1 MSDENKLRSYLKRAI
16 ADAQDARARLREV
29 QEQAAEPVAIVG
41 MGCRFPGGAGSPE
54 DFWKLLASGGDAVG
68 GFPTDRGWDLEG
80 IYDPDGERENTSYVA
95 QGAFLQGATEFDAGF
110 FGISPR
116 EALAMDPQQR
126 LLLESAW
133 EALERAGIDPASLK
147 ESATGVFAGGFASGY
162 GIGLSWAAGEGG
174 SGVEGHLMTGN
185 ATSVLSG
192 RLSYALGLEG
202 PAVTVDTACSSSLV
216 ALHLAVQA
224 LRLGEC
230 SLALAGG
237 VTVLVSPGTFVEFS
251 RQQGLSADGRCRAF
265 SEDADGTGW
274 AEGVGML
281 VVERLSDARRNG
293 HKVLAV
299 LRGSA
304 VNQDGASNGLS
315 APNGPSQQRVI
326 RAALASAGLSASEVD
341 VVEAH
346 GTGTTLGDPIE
357 AQALL
362 ATYGQDR
369 PEGRPLWLGSVK
381 SNIGHTQ
388 AAAGVA
394 GVIKMVLALQHGQLP
409 RTLHADE
416 ATSHVDWSAGEVRLL
431 TESVPW
437 PVGERPRRAGV
448 SAFGISGT
456 NAHVILEE
464 APPVESG
471 EADEPAG
478 GGSGTAGSAGSVADV
493 APVLAG
499 AGAWV
504 VSGRTAE
511 ALSAQA
517 GRLREWVSARSELG
531 AADVGWSLAA
541 TRSAFEHRA
550 VVLGT
555 ERGALLDGV
564 HSLAAGTSS
573 PVVVSGV
580 ARPDVRVGLVFA
592 GQGAQ
597 WAGMGRGLYTGSA
610 VFAEVF
616 DRVCGL
622 LELELGAGMRL
633 RDVVLGAEGVDAGL
647 ADQTLYAQAGL
658 FAFEVALAAV
668 LKAAGVVPDAVVGHS
683 VGEVAAAH
691 VAGVLSLPDACALV
705 AARARL
711 MQELPSGGA
720 MAAVNAA
727 EAAVVAS
734 FAEVSGVVA
743 VAAVNGPESVVISGA
758 VDAVDAVV
766 ELWRGRGCRVR
777 RLRVSHAFHSPAMDP
792 VLDELDGVVQGL
804 VYHRPEVMWAG
815 ALTGELVSE
824 PQAGYWPAQTRQTV
838 RFADAVATL
847 AREGVSV
854 FLEVGPDGSLS
865 SLGPDAVAGVD
876 GAEAAFVALQ
886 RRTEDGATDLV
897 TGLARA
903 FVNGAPV
910 DWTRVLPAGEQ
921 VELPTYAFRHQRYW
935 PEGIVSLMPPTAG
948 SANRITAGTEA
959 EAEFWA
965 AVEGE
970 DLTRLAETLDV
981 DGDRPF
987 SEVLPALASW
997 RRRDL
1002 ERSLTADWRYRT
1014 VWSPVAELDARVLS
1028 GTWLVAVPAGAA
1040 VAELAQGCIEALS
1053 ARGAEAVV
1061 VEIPAG
1067 TVDRIEL
1074 AALVTG
1080 AADASAVSGVL
1091 SLLALDEAPLPD
1103 HPAVPGGLA
1112 ATLGLV
1118 QALGDAEI
1126 EVPLWVATSGAVVAG
1141 AEETLARPVQA
1152 HVWGLG
1158 RVVALE
1164 HPERWGG
1171 LVDLP
1176 EAFDER
1182 AGARLVAVL
1191 AGCGEN
1197 EVAVRAAGI
1206 LGRRLAHVSGRGS
1219 RESWSPR
1226 GTVLVT
1232 GGTGAIAGHV
1242 SRWLA
1247 GRGAERLVLA
1257 GRSGPAAADVAAQV
1271 AELANAGV
1279 HVDVISCDV
1288 SERSPLAALLGW
1300 IGRSGPELS
1309 SVMHTAGVLDDGVL
1323 DRLSVARLQSVLAVK
1338 VHGAVLLDELTADL
1352 DLNLDAFVLFSAA
1365 AATLGGPGQGNYA
1378 AANAFLD
1385 ALAENRRARG
1395 LNALAVAWGPWAG
1408 GGMAESNEAVRS
1420 RMRKMPMPPMDPQLA
1435 VRALAEALQG
1445 PDAAV
1450 AVMDVDWPQLA
1461 SDAGATGMLKRP
1473 LVRDLPE
1480 IRQLLATAGNTVTV
1494 APAEGELARQMA
1506 GLDRSEQERML
1517 TEVVRGEAAVV
1528 LGYGSADAVEDR
1540 RAFKDL
1546 GFDSLTAVELRN
1558 RLNAATGL
1566 RLPSTL
1572 VFDYPTP
1579 LAMAAF
1585 LRDELTGQ
1593 QQGTAAPV
1601 ITVVVAPAD
1610 EPLAI
1615 VGMACRFPGGVGNP
1629 EEFWEFLASGGDG
1642 VGDFPSDRGWDLE
1655 SVYDPEGEREGT
1667 SYVAQGAFLRD
1678 AAEFDAGFFGISPRE
1693 ALAMDPQQRL
1703 LLETSWE
1710 ALERAGIDPAS
1721 LKQSA
1726 TGVFAGGFTSG
1737 YGLGLSL
1744 ANQGDSGAE
1753 GHSLTGNATS
1763 VLSGR
1768 VSYVLGLEGPAVT
1781 VDTACSSSLVALH
1794 LAAQAV
1800 RSGECSLALAGGAT
1814 VMATPGTFID
1824 FSRQQGLS
1832 ADGRCR
1838 AFSED
1843 ADGTGWAEG
1852 AGMVVV
1858 ERLSD
1863 ARRNGHKVLAVLRG
1877 SAVNQDGASNGLT
1890 APNGPSQQRV
1900 IRAALANARLA
1911 PGDVDVVEAH
1921 GTGTTLGDPI
1931 EAQAL
1936 LATYGRDRGERDA
1949 LWLGSVKSNIGHTQ
1963 AAAGIAGVIKMVLA
1977 LQHEQLPQTLYAEV
1991 PSSHVDW
1998 SAGAVRL
2005 LTEPVP
2011 WPSDGE
2017 RVRRAAV
2024 SAFGMSGTNAHL
2036 ILEEA
2041 PAAQDAEAVEQ
2052 PGEPVV
2058 PVVTGASAWVLSGR
2072 TGDALAAQAGRL
2084 REWVSLRPSLRPVD
2098 VAWSLAAT
2106 RSVFEH
2112 RAVVVGGDRE
2122 QVLAGLGGLAS
2133 AEPSGSLVSGVARSN
2148 ARPVFAFAGQGSQWV
2163 GMGRE
2168 LAEVSPV
2175 FAGRLAECAAAL
2187 EPYVDWSLTDVLAG
2201 AGDAPALAAADVVQ
2215 PALWAVMV
2223 SLAAVWEAAGVAPD
2237 AVVGHSQGEIAAATV
2252 AGMLSLQDGARVV
2265 ALRSRAL
2272 KVLAGAG
2279 GMLSVSRPASEV
2291 EERLARFGE
2300 RLSLAAVNG
2309 PSATVVSGEPGA
2321 LEELRAE
2328 FEAEGARARMVAVD
2342 YASHSAQV
2350 DRLEEEITTVLAG
2363 ISPRRGRIPMISAMT
2378 GETLTGEELDAAYWY
2393 RSLRATV
2400 HYDRAVRVL
2409 AGRGHQVFVEV
2420 TPHPVLMGAMNDTLV
2435 DLAQE
2440 TGGEPAAVCGT
2451 LRRDD
2456 GGAERLLTSLAEA
2469 FVSGAPVDWQ
2479 AVLPAGEQVEL
2490 PTYAFRRRRFWPEG
2504 MLVLPM
2510 PGSAIAGSAG
2520 ASTDAEAAFWAA
2532 VEDGDLSGLGDTLA
2546 LEGGRPFNEV
2556 LPALASWRRRER
2568 DRSTTAGWR
2577 YRTGWSVIAEPDVRL
2592 LSGTWLVIVSA
2603 ESAAAELAQDCVG
2616 ALSARGA
2623 EAVVVEVPAGTVDRS
2638 ELAALLTGAADA
2650 SAVSGVLSLLA
2661 LDETS
2666 LADRPVVNAGLAAT
2680 LGLVQALGD
2689 AGVEAPL
2696 WVATRGAVAA
2706 GRGEALA
2713 RPVQA
2718 QVWGLGRVVALE
2730 HPERWGGLVDL
2741 SESLDERSGARLV
2754 AVLAG
2759 CGENEVAIRAAGIL
2773 GRRLAHASGRS
2784 SRESWS
2790 PQGTVLVTGGT
2801 GAIAGH
2807 VSRWLAGRGAERLV
2821 LTSRSGPAAVG
2832 AAALAAE
2839 LAAAGSAVEIV
2850 ACDVSERAGLAGLLG
2865 RIDMSGPRLSSVMH
2879 TAGVLDDGVVDRLDT
2894 ARLETVLGV
2903 KAHGAIL
2910 LDELTA
2916 DLDLD
2921 AFVLFSSAASTL
2933 GGPGQGN
2940 YAAANAFLDAL
2951 AENRRGRGLSGLA
2964 VAWGLWGGGGLGES
2978 SEVIRSRMRRM
2989 PMPPMDPQL
2998 AVRALGEALD
3008 GPDAVVTVMEVDWVQ
3023 LASGA
3028 GAAGMLKRPLV
3039 RDLPEIRELSAAPGR
3054 APALAPAEGEL
3065 AFRVAGLSRSEQD
3078 RVLTGVVRAEAAV
3091 VLGHDSADGVQAR
3104 QAFKDLG
3111 FDSLTSVEL
3120 RNRLNAATGLRLPA
3134 TLVFDHPT
3142 PTALAAFLR
3151 GELIGDHPDT
3161 AADSGTAVTPAA
3173 VDGTTAAADE
3183 PLAIVGMA
3191 CRFPGGASS
3200 PEEFWELLASGGD
3213 AVGGFP
3219 TDRGWDLEGI
3229 YDPDGERENT
3239 SYVAQGA
3246 FLQRAAEFDAGF
3258 FGISPREA
3266 LAMDPQQRLMLETSW
3281 EALERAGID
3290 PWTLRGSS
3298 TGVFA
3303 GGFTT
3308 GYGLG
3313 VSAAA
3318 GEGGS
3323 GVEGH
3328 LMTGNATSVLS
3339 GRVSYVLGLEGPAV
3353 TVDTA
3358 CSSSLVALNLAAQSV
3373 RSGECSMALAGG
3385 VTVMATPSS
3394 FVEFS
3399 RQQGLSADG
3408 RCRAFSEDAD
3418 GTGWAEGAGV
3428 LVVERLSDARR
3439 NGHRVLAVVRGTAV
3453 NQDGA
3458 SNGLSAPNG
3467 PSQQRVIRAALAN
3480 ARLSAAEVD
3489 VVEAHGTGTTLGD
3502 PIEAQALLATYGRDR
3517 GEGAPLWLGSVKS
3530 NIGHTQAAAGVA
3542 GVIKMVLALQH
3553 GQLPRTLH
3561 ADEATSHVDWAAGEV
3576 RLLTESVPWPV
3587 GDRPRRAG
3595 ISAFGISGT
3604 NAHVILEEAPSVETG
3619 EAGEPAEAGSGTA
3632 GAVAGAGAWV
3642 VSGRTAEALSAQA
3655 GRLREWVSA
3664 RPELRPADVAWS
3676 LAATRSAF
3684 EHRAVVLGTERD
3696 ALLSGLHKLA
3706 AGASSSEVLSGVARP
3721 DVRVGLV
3728 FAGQGAQW
3736 AGMGRG
3742 LYAGSAV
3749 FAEAFDRVCGLLEL
3763 ELGTEVRLRDVVLE
3777 GDGDAAGLA
3786 DQTLY
3791 AQAGLFAFEVAL
3803 AAVLKAAGVV
3813 PDAVVGHSVGE
3824 VAAAHVAGVLSLP
3837 DACALVAA
3845 RARLMQELPAGGAMA
3860 AINAAETAV
3869 VASFEE
3875 VSGEVA
3881 VAAVNGPESVVI
3893 SGAVDAVDAV
3903 VELWRDRGCRVR
3915 PLRVSHAFHS
3925 PAMDPV
3931 LDELRTVAE
3940 GVEFRRPEVMW
3951 AGALTGELVSE
3962 PQAGYWPAQTRQAVR
3977 FADAVAALAAEGISV
3992 FLEVGPDGSLSS
4004 LGPDAVAEV
4013 EGTEPVFLPLQ
4024 RRDDEDATGLLTG
4037 LARAFVNG
4045 VPVDWTRVLPAGEQ
4059 VELPTYAFRHQ
4070 RFWPEAPAALSA
4082 GSSAAGRDG
4091 AGSAAESAF
4100 WSAVE
4105 SGDLEQ
4111 LADTLAVD
4119 GDRPFHQVLP
4129 ALASW
4134 HRRELDRSATAD
4146 WRYRTVWSP
4155 VAELDARVLSGT
4167 WLVTVPVGTAAAD
4180 LAQACIEALSA
4191 RGAEAVVVE
4200 VPAGTVDRAELAALL
4215 TGAADASA
4223 VSGVLSLLAL
4233 DEAPLPDHPAVP
4245 GGLAATL
4252 GLVQALGDAGIEAP
4266 LWAATS
4272 GAVAAGRGEA
4282 LARPVQAQVWGLGR
4296 VVALEHPER
4305 WGGLVDLPES
4315 FDERSGARLVA
4326 VLAGCGENEV
4336 ALRPSGI
4343 LGRRLAR
4350 VTRHGSGENWSP
4362 CGSVLI
4368 TGGTGA
4374 IAGHAASWLCGEG
4387 AERLVLTSRSGPA
4400 AEGVAALAAELAEAG
4415 SAVEVVACDVS
4426 ERAPLSGLLD
4436 WIGRSGPGLSSVMH
4450 TAGVLDDGVVD
4461 RLNTG
4466 RLETVLG
4473 VKVQG
4478 AVLLDELTAD
4488 LDLDA
4493 FVLFSAAAATLGG
4506 SGQGNYAAANAYLD
4520 ALAENRRA
4528 RGLAGLAV
4536 AWGPWAG
4543 GGMAA
4548 SSGAVRARVERGA
4561 MPPMDPRLAVR
4572 ALAEALQGPDAAVTV
4587 MDVDWEQLASG
4598 PGAVEALKRPL
4609 MRDLPEI
4616 RQLLAAAGNTVA
4628 VAPAEGELARQMSG
4642 LGRSEQERL
4651 LTEVVRAEAAVVLGY
4666 GSADAVEDRRAFKDL
4681 GFDSLTA
4688 VELRNRL
4695 NSATGLRL
4703 PSTLVFDYPTPLA
4716 LAAFLRDEL
4725 TGGKPDTAD
4734 APAATVMA
4742 APADEPLAI
4751 VGMACRFP
4759 GGVGSPREFWEL
4771 LASGGDAIG
4780 DFPSDRGWDLDGL
4793 IDPEGEREGTSY
4805 VAQGA
4810 FLRDAAEFDAGFF
4823 GISPREALAMDP
4835 QQRLLLETSWE
4846 ALERAGID
4854 PASLRE
4860 SATGVFAGGFTSGYG
4875 LGLSLSS
4882 QGDSGAEGHSLTGNA
4897 TSVLSGRV
4905 SYVLGLEGPAVTVDT
4920 ACSSSLVA
4928 LHLAAQAVRSGEC
4941 SLALAGGA
4949 TVMATPG
4956 TFIDFSRQ
4964 QGLSADGRCRAF
4976 SEDADGTGWAEG
4988 AGMVVVERLSDA
5000 RRNGHKVLAVLRGS
5014 AVNQD
5019 GASNGL
5025 TAPNGP
5031 SQQRVIRA
5039 ALANARLTTADID
5052 VVEAHGTG
5060 TTLGDPIE
5068 AQAVLATYGRDRAE
5082 ERPLWL
5088 GSVKSNIGHTQAAA
5102 GVAGVIKMV
5111 LALQYGQLPRTLHA
5125 EVPSSHVDWEAGA
5138 VRLLNEQMAWPS
5150 DGDRVRRAAV
5160 SAFGMSGTNA
5170 HLILEEAPAP
5180 EPAEV
5185 IDGLEDAAT
5194 PEAAALVADAGV
5206 GAWVLSG
5213 RTADALAAQ
5222 AGRLREWTATRS
5234 ELAPVDVAWS
5244 LAATRSVFEHRAVV
5258 VGGDREQVL
5267 AGLGGLASG
5276 VPAGSVVSGV
5286 ARSNARPVFAFAG
5299 QGSQW
5304 VGMGRELARTSPVFA
5319 ARLAECAAALE
5330 PYVDW
5335 SISDVLAGAE
5345 GAPALE
5351 AADVVQPALW
5361 AVMVSLAAVWEA
5373 AGVVPEAVVGH
5384 SQGEIAAATV
5394 AGMLSLQDGA
5404 RVVALRSRALKVLA
5418 GAGGML
5424 SVSRPASEVQE
5435 RLARFGDR
5443 LSLAA
5448 VNGPSATVVSGEP
5461 KALEELKADFEGE
5474 GARARMVAVD
5484 YASHSAQVDRLE
5496 EEITT
5501 VLAGISPRRGRIP
5514 MVSAMTGETLTGE
5527 ELDAGYWFRSL
5538 RATVHYDRAVRVLAS
5553 RGHQVFVEVTP
5564 HPVLMGAMNDTLVD
5578 LAQETGGEPAAVCG
5592 TLRRDD
5598 GGAERLLTSLAE
5610 AFVSGAPVDWQ
5621 AVLPAG
5627 EQVELPTYA
5636 FRRRRFWPEGMLVL
5650 PMPGSTTAG
5659 AGAGTEAE
5667 AGFWAAVEDGDLTRV
5682 AETLALEDAGHLGA
5696 VLPALASWR
5705 RRELD
5710 RSATADWR
5718 YRTVWSPVAE
5728 PDTRVLTGTWMLL
5741 APAGCAEE
5749 LRHQCVAALTARGAE
5764 AVVVEEPAGSVDRA
5778 ELAVLLTGAA
5788 ADPSAIS
5795 GVLSLLALD
5804 ETPLAD
5810 RPVVNAGLAVTLGL
5824 VQALG
5829 DAGIEAPLWVAT
5841 SGAVAAGRGEMLSHP
5856 VQAQAWG
5863 LGRVVGL
5870 EHPERWGG
5878 LVDLPETLDER
5889 SGGRLVA
5896 VLAGCKENEVAIRAA
5911 GILGRRLAHVSGRGA
5926 QESWSPRGTVLVTG
5940 GTGAIA
5946 GHVSRWLVGR
5956 GAERLVLAGRSGPAA
5971 ADVAARAAELATA
5984 GVRVDVI
5991 SCDVSERA
5999 PVASLLGWIGSSG
6012 PELSSVMHTAGV
6024 LDDGVVDRLDTARLE
6039 TVLGVKAHG
6048 AILLDELT
6056 ADLDLDAFVL
6066 FSSAASTVG
6075 GPGQGNYAAANAFLD
6090 ALAENR
6096 RGRGLSG
6103 LAVAWGLWGGG
6114 GLGESSEVIRSR
6126 MRRMPMPP
6134 MEPKLAVRALG
6145 EALDGPDAVVTVM
6158 EVDWAQLASGAGA
6171 AGMLKRPLVRDLPE
6185 IRELSAAS
6193 GRAPA
6198 LETVEGE
6205 LAARVA
6211 GLSRS
6216 EQDRVLTGVVR
6227 AEAAAVLGHASSDGV
6242 QARQAFKDLGFDS
6255 LTSVELR
6262 NRLNAATG
6270 LRLPATLVFD
6280 HPTPTALAAFLR
6292 GELTGQAPEA
6302 VAAAPVSAMSA
6313 ADEPL
6318 AIVGMACR
6326 FPGGASTPE
6335 GFWELLASGGDAVGG
6350 FPTDRG
6356 WDLEGIYDPEG
6367 ERENTSY
6374 VAQGAFLRGAA
6385 EFDAGFFGISPREA
6399 LAMDPQQRLMLETS
6413 WEALER
6419 AGIDPWSLRGSSTGV
6434 FAGGFA
6440 SGYGLGVSAAAGE
6453 GGSGVEGHLMTGNA
6467 TSVLSGR
6474 VSYVLGLEGPAVTVD
6489 TACSSSLVALNLA
6502 AQAVRSGECSMAL
6515 AGGVTVMATP
6525 GTFIDFSRQQGL
6537 SADGRCRAFS
6547 EDADGTGWAEG
6558 AGMVVVE
6565 RLSDARRNGHKV
6577 LAVLRGSAVNQD
6589 GASNGL
6595 TAPNGPSQQRVIR
6608 AALASA
6614 GLSASEVDVVEAHG
6628 TGTKLGD
6635 PIEAQALLA
6644 TYGRDRGDRDAL
6656 WLGSV
6661 KSNIGH
6667 TQAAAGVAGVIKMVL
6682 ALQHGQLPR
6691 TLHADEAT
6699 SHVDWEAGEVRLLTE
6714 SVPWPVGDRPRRAG
6728 ISAFGISGT
6737 NAHVI
6742 LEEAPAIEARSD
6754 SAAQEPVVAL
6764 EGAGAWVVSGRT
6776 AEALSAQAGR
6786 LREWV
6791 SVRPELR
6798 PADVAWSLAATR
6810 SAFEHRAVVLG
6821 SERDTLLS
6829 GVHKLAA
6836 GSSSPE
6842 VVSGVA
6848 RPDVRVGLIFAG
6860 QGAQWAGMGRGL
6872 YAGSAVFAEVFDR
6885 VCGLL
6890 ELELGTE
6897 VRLRDVVLEGDG
6909 DAAGLAD
6916 QTLYAQTGL
6925 FAFEVA
6931 LAEVLKAAGVV
6942 PDAVVGHSVGEV
6954 AAAHVAGV
6962 LSLPDACALVATR
6975 ARLMQELPPGGAM
6988 AAINAAEADV
6998 IASFDE
7004 VSGEVAVAAVNGPES
7019 VVVSGAVDAVDAVVE
7034 LWRDRGCR
7042 VRRLRVSHAFHS
7054 PAMDPV
7060 LDELRTVAEGVEFRR
7075 PEVMWAGALTGD
7087 LVSEPQAGY
7096 WPAQTRQTVRFADAV
7111 ATLAAEGISVFLEV
7125 GPDGSLS
7132 SLGPDAVA
7140 EMDGAEP
7147 AFLPL
7152 QRRDDEDAA
7161 GLLTGLAR
7169 AFIHGVPVDW
7179 TRVLPA
7185 GEQVELPT
7193 YAFRHQRFWP
7203 EAPAAL
7209 SAGSSAVG
7217 RDGAGSAAES
7227 AFWSAVESGDLEQLA
7242 DTLAVDGDR
7251 PFHQVLPALT
7261 QWRRRDLER
7270 STTAG
7275 WRYRMV
7281 WEPVAEPDPGALTG
7295 TWLVVVPAQPAAA
7308 KLAQGCTEA
7317 LSARGAEVAVVEVPA
7332 GTVDRA
7338 ELAALLGKAGDPRA
7352 VSGVL
7357 SLLALDETPLPDHSA
7372 VPAGLAVT
7380 LALVQAL
7387 GDADIQAPLWPV
7399 TCGAV
7404 AAVPGEVPTGTVQ
7417 AQVWGLGRVIG
7428 MEHPDRWGGLVDLPE
7443 VLDQRAAARLA
7454 AVLGGC
7460 GEDQVAVRA
7469 TGILGRRMRH
7479 AAEAGP
7485 GEGHWTPRGSALITG
7500 GTGAV
7505 GGHVARWLAEADA
7518 PRVVLTGRSGPA
7530 AGGVAATAAEL
7541 AAQGTRVDVVACD
7554 VSDRSALAGLVTWI
7568 GMSGPALSTVLHT
7581 AAVLDDG
7588 VVDRLSA
7595 ERLQTVL
7602 AAKAAGAAHLDELT
7616 AGLDLDAFVLFSSAA
7631 STLGSAGQGNYAAA
7645 NSYLDALAENRR
7657 ARGLTGLSVAWGQWG
7672 GGGMADSKEAIR
7684 ERMKKLP
7691 LSAMDPRSAVRALGE
7706 SLHGPDPVVTVMDVD
7721 WAVLAQS
7728 AANLTEVPLVRDL
7741 PAVRR
7746 LATTG
7751 NRAAEQPASAEG
7763 ELARRLA
7770 GLDRAGQE
7778 RTLTD
7783 LVRAEAAMVLGHS
7796 SAEAVQDQ
7804 QAFKDLGFDSLT
7816 AVELRNRLN
7825 TATGLR
7831 VPVTLIF
7838 DHPTPVAVAAWLR
7851 TELAP
7856 DEPTALP
7863 VLDDLDR
7870 LEAGLLSAAPDQD
7883 TNERITRRL
7892 QSILSNWIEKQGRSD
7907 SGSGGVEIES
7917 ATPDEMFEFLDRE
7930 LGLSD

>member
-362 ATYGQDR
+362 ATYGQER

-409 RTLHADE
+409 RTLHADV
-416 ATSHVDWSAGEVRLL
+416 ASSHVDWSAGEVRLL

-471 EADEPAG
+471 EAGESAG
-478 GGSGTAGSAGSVADV
+478 GGPGAAESTGTAGSVADV

-517 GRLREWVSARSELG
+517 GRLREWVSARPELRS
-531 AADVGWSLAA
+531 ADVGWSLAA

-555 ERGALLDGV
+555 ERDALLDGV

-573 PVVVSGV
+573 PVVMSGV
-580 ARPDVRVGLVFA
+580 ARPDVRVGLIFA

-597 WAGMGRGLYTGSA
+597 WAGMGRGLYAGSA

-622 LELELGAGMRL
+622 LELELGAGVRL

-691 VAGVLSLPDACALV
+691 VAGVLSLSDACALV

-711 MQELPSGGA
+711 MQELPRGGA
-720 MAAVNAA
+720 MAAINAA

-734 FAEVSGVVA
+734 FDEVSAAVSGEVA

-758 VDAVDAVV
+758 AEAVDAVV
-766 ELWRGRGCRVR
+766 ELWRDRGFRVR

-792 VLDELDGVVQGL
+792 VLDELDGVAQGL

-815 ALTGELVSE
+815 ALTGELVSD
-824 PQAGYWPAQTRQTV
+824 PQAGYWPAQTRQAV

-886 RRTEDGATDLV
+886 RRTEDGATDPV

-903 FVNGAPV
+903 FVHGAPV
-910 DWTRVLPAGEQ
+910 DWRRVLPVGEQ

-948 SANRITAGTEA
+948 GANRITAGTEA

-1014 VWSPVAELDARVLS
+1014 TWAVVAEPDARVLS
-1028 GTWLVAVPAGAA
+1028 GTWLVAVPAESAA
-1040 VAELAQGCIEALS
+1040 AELVQGCIEALS

-1061 VEIPAG
+1061 IDIPVGAA
-1067 TVDRIEL
+1067 DRAEL
-1074 AALVTG
+1074 AALLMG
-1080 AADASAVSGVL
+1080 AADVSAVSGVL
-1091 SLLALDEAPLPD
+1091 SLLALDETPLSD
-1103 HPAVPGGLA
+1103 HPAVPAGLA

-1118 QALGDAEI
+1118 QALGDAGVEA
-1126 EVPLWVATSGAVVAG
+1126 PLWVATSGAVAAG
-1141 AEETLARPVQA
+1141 AEEVLSRPVQA
-1152 HVWGLG
+1152 QVWGLG
-1158 RVVALE
+1158 RVTGLE

-1176 EAFDER
+1176 ETLDER
-1182 AGARLVAVL
+1182 SGARLVAVL

-1197 EVAVRAAGI
+1197 EVALRPSGI
-1206 LGRRLAHVSGRGS
+1206 LGRRLAHVSGRGV

-1242 SRWLA
+1242 SQWLA

-1257 GRSGPAAADVAAQV
+1257 GRSGPAAADVATQV
-1271 AELANAGV
+1271 AELAVAGV
-1279 HVDVISCDV
+1279 HVDVLSCDV
-1288 SERSPLAALLGW
+1288 SERRPLEALLGW

-1323 DRLSVARLQSVLAVK
+1323 DRLSVSRLQSVLAVK
-1338 VHGAVLLDELTADL
+1338 VRGAMLLDELTADL
-1352 DLNLDAFVLFSAA
+1352 DLDAFVLFSAA

-1435 VRALAEALQG
+1435 VRALSEALQG

-1480 IRQLLATAGNTVTV
+1480 IRQLLAAAGNTVTV
-1494 APAEGELARQMA
+1494 APAEGELARQLA

-1517 TEVVRGEAAVV
+1517 TDVVRGEAAVV
-1528 LGYGSADAVEDR
+1528 LGYGTTDVVEDR

-1579 LAMAAF
+1579 LALAAF

-1593 QQGTAAPV
+1593 QKGTAAPV
-1601 ITVVVAPAD
+1601 ITVVAAPAD

-1615 VGMACRFPGGVGNP
+1615 VGMACRFPGGVGSP

-1642 VGDFPSDRGWDLE
+1642 VGDFPADRGWDLE

-1667 SYVAQGAFLRD
+1667 SYVAQGAFLRE

-1721 LKQSA
+1721 LKESA

-1936 LATYGRDRGERDA
+1936 LATYGQERGQGGP

-1963 AAAGIAGVIKMVLA
+1963 AAAGVAGVIKMVLA
-1977 LQHEQLPQTLYAEV
+1977 LQHERLPQTLYAEV

-2011 WPSDGE
+2011 WSSDGG

-2041 PAAQDAEAVEQ
+2041 PAAEEAGAVEES
-2052 PGEPVV
+2052 GEPVV
-2058 PVVTGASAWVLSGR
+2058 PVAPVAPVVTGAGAWVLSGR
-2072 TGDALAAQAGRL
+2072 TAEALAAQAGRL
-2084 REWVSLRPSLRPVD
+2084 REWVSLRPALRPVD

-2122 QVLAGLGGLAS
+2122 QVLAGLGDLTS
-2133 AEPSGSLVSGVARSN
+2133 AVPSGSLVSGVARSN
-2148 ARPVFAFAGQGSQWV
+2148 ARPVFAFAGQGSQWL
-2163 GMGRE
+2163 GMGQE
-2168 LAEVSPV
+2168 LARTSPV
-2175 FAGRLAECAAAL
+2175 FAARLAECAAAL
-2187 EPYVDWSLTDVLAG
+2187 APYVDWSLTDVLAG
-2201 AGDAPALAAADVVQ
+2201 SEGAPALEAADVVQ

-2223 SLAAVWEAAGVAPD
+2223 SLAAVWEAAGVAPE

-2252 AGMLSLQDGARVV
+2252 AGMLSLEDGARVV

-2291 EERLARFGE
+2291 QERLDRFGE
-2300 RLSLAAVNG
+2300 RAALAAVNG
-2309 PSATVVSGEPGA
+2309 PSATVVSGEPEA
-2321 LEELRAE
+2321 LEELKAE
-2328 FEAEGARARMVAVD
+2328 FEAAGARARMVAVD

-2350 DRLEEEITTVLAG
+2350 DRLEEEITTVLAEV
-2363 ISPRRGRIPMISAMT
+2363 SPRRGRVPMVSAMT
-2378 GETLTGEELDAAYWY
+2378 GETLTGEELDAGYWF

-2451 LRRDD
+2451 LRRDG

-2469 FVSGAPVDWQ
+2469 FVAGVSVNWSS
-2479 AVLPAGEQVEL
+2479 VLPVGEQVEL
-2490 PTYAFRRRRFWPEG
+2490 PTYAFRRRRYWPEG

-2510 PGSAIAGSAG
+2510 PGPTTAGSAG
-2520 ASTDAEAAFWAA
+2520 SSSDAEAAFWAA

-2577 YRTGWSVIAEPDVRL
+2577 YRTGWSAIAEPDVRL
-2592 LSGTWLVIVSA
+2592 LSGTWLVVVPV
-2603 ESAAAELAQDCVG
+2603 ESAAADLAQDCIET
-2616 ALSARGA
+2616 LSARGA
-2623 EAVVVEVPAGTVDRS
+2623 EAVVVEIPAGTADRA
-2638 ELAALLTGAADA
+2638 ELAVLLAGAVDV

-2661 LDETS
+2661 LDETP
-2666 LADRPVVNAGLAAT
+2666 LPDHPVVPGGLAVT

-2706 GRGEALA
+2706 GRGEALS

-2741 SESLDERSGARLV
+2741 PEVLDERSGAWLV

-2773 GRRLAHASGRS
+2773 GRRLAHVSGRGV
-2784 SRESWS
+2784 RESWS
-2790 PQGTVLVTGGT
+2790 PRGTVLLTGGT

-2807 VSRWLAGRGAERLV
+2807 VSQWLAARGAERLV

-2850 ACDVSERAGLAGLLG
+2850 ACDVSERDGLAGMLG
-2865 RIDMSGPRLSSVMH
+2865 RIDASGPRLSSVMH

-2894 ARLETVLGV
+2894 ARLESVLGV
-2903 KAHGAIL
+2903 KAHGAVL

-2951 AENRRGRGLSGLA
+2951 AENRRGRGLAGLA

-3008 GPDAVVTVMEVDWVQ
+3008 GPDAVVTVMEVDWAQ

-3028 GAAGMLKRPLV
+3028 GATGMLKRPLV
-3039 RDLPEIRELSAAPGR
+3039 RDLPEIRELSAASGR
-3054 APALAPAEGEL
+3054 TPALVSVEGEL
-3065 AFRVAGLSRSEQD
+3065 AARVAGLSRSEQD

-3151 GELIGDHPDT
+3151 GELIDDHPDT
-3161 AADSGTAVTPAA
+3161 AAHTATAATPAA
-3173 VDGTTAAADE
+3173 VDGTTTAADE

-3191 CRFPGGASS
+3191 CRFPGGAST
-3200 PEEFWELLASGGD
+3200 PEEFWELLSSGGD

-3290 PWTLRGSS
+3290 PSSLRGSP

-3480 ARLSAAEVD
+3480 ARLAPGDVD

-3502 PIEAQALLATYGRDR
+3502 PIEAQALLATYGQERS
-3517 GEGAPLWLGSVKS
+3517 EGRPLWLGSVKS

-3561 ADEATSHVDWAAGEV
+3561 ADVASSHVDWSAGEV

-3587 GDRPRRAG
+3587 GEHPRRAG
-3595 ISAFGISGT
+3595 VSAFGISGT
-3604 NAHVILEEAPSVETG
+3604 NAHVILEEATPVESG
-3619 EAGEPAEAGSGTA
+3619 EAGEPAEAGPGAA
-3632 GAVAGAGAWV
+3632 GALEGAGAWV

-3664 RPELRPADVAWS
+3664 RPGLGAADVGWS

-3696 ALLSGLHKLA
+3696 VLLSGLHKLA
-3706 AGASSSEVLSGVARP
+3706 AGMSSPEVVSGVARP
-3721 DVRVGLV
+3721 DARVGLV

-3749 FAEAFDRVCGLLEL
+3749 FAEVFDRVCGLLEL
-3763 ELGTEVRLRDVVLE
+3763 ELGAGVRLRDVVLE
-3777 GDGDAAGLA
+3777 GDGDGDGSAAGLA

-3824 VAAAHVAGVLSLP
+3824 VAAAHVAGVLSLS
-3837 DACALVAA
+3837 DSCALVAA
-3845 RARLMQELPAGGAMA
+3845 RARLMQELPRGGAMA
-3860 AINAAETAV
+3860 AVNAAEAAV
-3869 VASFEE
+3869 VASFDEVSAA

-3893 SGAVDAVDAV
+3893 SG
-3903 VELWRDRGCRVR
+3903 
-3915 PLRVSHAFHS
+3915 
-3925 PAMDPV
+3925 
-3931 LDELRTVAE
+3931 VAE
-3940 GVEFRRPEVMW
+3940 
-3951 AGALTGELVSE
+3951 
-3962 PQAGYWPAQTRQAVR
+3962 
-3977 FADAVAALAAEGISV
+3977 
-3992 FLEVGPDGSLSS
+3992 
-4004 LGPDAVAEV
+4004 
-4013 EGTEPVFLPLQ
+4013 
-4024 RRDDEDATGLLTG
+4024 
-4037 LARAFVNG
+4037 
-4045 VPVDWTRVLPAGEQ
+4045 
-4059 VELPTYAFRHQ
+4059 
-4070 RFWPEAPAALSA
+4070 
-4082 GSSAAGRDG
+4082 
-4091 AGSAAESAF
+4091 
-4100 WSAVE
+4100 
-4105 SGDLEQ
+4105 
-4111 LADTLAVD
+4111 
-4119 GDRPFHQVLP
+4119 
-4129 ALASW
+4129 
-4134 HRRELDRSATAD
+4134 
-4146 WRYRTVWSP
+4146 
-4155 VAELDARVLSGT
+4155 
-4167 WLVTVPVGTAAAD
+4167 
-4180 LAQACIEALSA
+4180 
-4191 RGAEAVVVE
+4191 
-4200 VPAGTVDRAELAALL
+4200 
-4215 TGAADASA
+4215 
-4223 VSGVLSLLAL
+4223 
-4233 DEAPLPDHPAVP
+4233 
-4245 GGLAATL
+4245 
-4252 GLVQALGDAGIEAP
+4252 
-4266 LWAATS
+4266 
-4272 GAVAAGRGEA
+4272 
-4282 LARPVQAQVWGLGR
+4282 
-4296 VVALEHPER
+4296 
-4305 WGGLVDLPES
+4305 
-4315 FDERSGARLVA
+4315 
-4326 VLAGCGENEV
+4326 
-4336 ALRPSGI
+4336 
-4343 LGRRLAR
+4343 
-4350 VTRHGSGENWSP
+4350 
-4362 CGSVLI
+4362 
-4368 TGGTGA
+4368 
-4374 IAGHAASWLCGEG
+4374 
-4387 AERLVLTSRSGPA
+4387 
-4400 AEGVAALAAELAEAG
+4400 
-4415 SAVEVVACDVS
+4415 
-4426 ERAPLSGLLD
+4426 
-4436 WIGRSGPGLSSVMH
+4436 
-4450 TAGVLDDGVVD
+4450 
-4461 RLNTG
+4461 
-4466 RLETVLG
+4466 
-4473 VKVQG
+4473 
-4478 AVLLDELTAD
+4478 
-4488 LDLDA
+4488 
-4493 FVLFSAAAATLGG
+4493 
-4506 SGQGNYAAANAYLD
+4506 
-4520 ALAENRRA
+4520 
-4528 RGLAGLAV
+4528 
-4536 AWGPWAG
+4536 
-4543 GGMAA
+4543 
-4548 SSGAVRARVERGA
+4548 
-4561 MPPMDPRLAVR
+4561 
-4572 ALAEALQGPDAAVTV
+4572 
-4587 MDVDWEQLASG
+4587 
-4598 PGAVEALKRPL
+4598 
-4609 MRDLPEI
+4609 
-4616 RQLLAAAGNTVA
+4616 
-4628 VAPAEGELARQMSG
+4628 
-4642 LGRSEQERL
+4642 
-4651 LTEVVRAEAAVVLGY
+4651 
-4666 GSADAVEDRRAFKDL
+4666 
-4681 GFDSLTA
+4681 
-4688 VELRNRL
+4688 
-4695 NSATGLRL
+4695 
-4703 PSTLVFDYPTPLA
+4703 
-4716 LAAFLRDEL
+4716 
-4725 TGGKPDTAD
+4725 
-4734 APAATVMA
+4734 
-4742 APADEPLAI
+4742 
-4751 VGMACRFP
+4751 
-4759 GGVGSPREFWEL
+4759 
-4771 LASGGDAIG
+4771 
-4780 DFPSDRGWDLDGL
+4780 
-4793 IDPEGEREGTSY
+4793 
-4805 VAQGA
+4805 
-4810 FLRDAAEFDAGFF
+4810 
-4823 GISPREALAMDP
+4823 
-4835 QQRLLLETSWE
+4835 
-4846 ALERAGID
+4846 
-4854 PASLRE
+4854 
-4860 SATGVFAGGFTSGYG
+4860 
-4875 LGLSLSS
+4875 
-4882 QGDSGAEGHSLTGNA
+4882 
-4897 TSVLSGRV
+4897 
-4905 SYVLGLEGPAVTVDT
+4905 
-4920 ACSSSLVA
+4920 
-4928 LHLAAQAVRSGEC
+4928 
-4941 SLALAGGA
+4941 
-4949 TVMATPG
+4949 
-4956 TFIDFSRQ
+4956 
-4964 QGLSADGRCRAF
+4964 
-4976 SEDADGTGWAEG
+4976 
-4988 AGMVVVERLSDA
+4988 
-5000 RRNGHKVLAVLRGS
+5000 
-5014 AVNQD
+5014 
-5019 GASNGL
+5019 
-5025 TAPNGP
+5025 
-5031 SQQRVIRA
+5031 
-5039 ALANARLTTADID
+5039 
-5052 VVEAHGTG
+5052 
-5060 TTLGDPIE
+5060 
-5068 AQAVLATYGRDRAE
+5068 
-5082 ERPLWL
+5082 
-5088 GSVKSNIGHTQAAA
+5088 
-5102 GVAGVIKMV
+5102 
-5111 LALQYGQLPRTLHA
+5111 
-5125 EVPSSHVDWEAGA
+5125 
-5138 VRLLNEQMAWPS
+5138 
-5150 DGDRVRRAAV
+5150 
-5160 SAFGMSGTNA
+5160 
-5170 HLILEEAPAP
+5170 
-5180 EPAEV
+5180 
-5185 IDGLEDAAT
+5185 
-5194 PEAAALVADAGV
+5194 
-5206 GAWVLSG
+5206 
-5213 RTADALAAQ
+5213 
-5222 AGRLREWTATRS
+5222 
-5234 ELAPVDVAWS
+5234 
-5244 LAATRSVFEHRAVV
+5244 
-5258 VGGDREQVL
+5258 
-5267 AGLGGLASG
+5267 
-5276 VPAGSVVSGV
+5276 
-5286 ARSNARPVFAFAG
+5286 
-5299 QGSQW
+5299 
-5304 VGMGRELARTSPVFA
+5304 
-5319 ARLAECAAALE
+5319 
-5330 PYVDW
+5330 
-5335 SISDVLAGAE
+5335 
-5345 GAPALE
+5345 
-5351 AADVVQPALW
+5351 
-5361 AVMVSLAAVWEA
+5361 
-5373 AGVVPEAVVGH
+5373 
-5384 SQGEIAAATV
+5384 
-5394 AGMLSLQDGA
+5394 
-5404 RVVALRSRALKVLA
+5404 
-5418 GAGGML
+5418 
-5424 SVSRPASEVQE
+5424 
-5435 RLARFGDR
+5435 
-5443 LSLAA
+5443 
-5448 VNGPSATVVSGEP
+5448 
-5461 KALEELKADFEGE
+5461 
-5474 GARARMVAVD
+5474 
-5484 YASHSAQVDRLE
+5484 
-5496 EEITT
+5496 
-5501 VLAGISPRRGRIP
+5501 
-5514 MVSAMTGETLTGE
+5514 
-5527 ELDAGYWFRSL
+5527 
-5538 RATVHYDRAVRVLAS
+5538 
-5553 RGHQVFVEVTP
+5553 
-5564 HPVLMGAMNDTLVD
+5564 
-5578 LAQETGGEPAAVCG
+5578 
-5592 TLRRDD
+5592 
-5598 GGAERLLTSLAE
+5598 
-5610 AFVSGAPVDWQ
+5610 
-5621 AVLPAG
+5621 
-5627 EQVELPTYA
+5627 
-5636 FRRRRFWPEGMLVL
+5636 
-5650 PMPGSTTAG
+5650 
-5659 AGAGTEAE
+5659 
-5667 AGFWAAVEDGDLTRV
+5667 
-5682 AETLALEDAGHLGA
+5682 
-5696 VLPALASWR
+5696 
-5705 RRELD
+5705 
-5710 RSATADWR
+5710 
-5718 YRTVWSPVAE
+5718 
-5728 PDTRVLTGTWMLL
+5728 
-5741 APAGCAEE
+5741 
-5749 LRHQCVAALTARGAE
+5749 
-5764 AVVVEEPAGSVDRA
+5764 
-5778 ELAVLLTGAA
+5778 
-5788 ADPSAIS
+5788 
-5795 GVLSLLALD
+5795 
-5804 ETPLAD
+5804 
-5810 RPVVNAGLAVTLGL
+5810 
-5824 VQALG
+5824 
-5829 DAGIEAPLWVAT
+5829 
-5841 SGAVAAGRGEMLSHP
+5841 
-5856 VQAQAWG
+5856 
-5863 LGRVVGL
+5863 
-5870 EHPERWGG
+5870 
-5878 LVDLPETLDER
+5878 
-5889 SGGRLVA
+5889 
-5896 VLAGCKENEVAIRAA
+5896 
-5911 GILGRRLAHVSGRGA
+5911 
-5926 QESWSPRGTVLVTG
+5926 
-5940 GTGAIA
+5940 
-5946 GHVSRWLVGR
+5946 
-5956 GAERLVLAGRSGPAA
+5956 
-5971 ADVAARAAELATA
+5971 
-5984 GVRVDVI
+5984 
-5991 SCDVSERA
+5991 
-5999 PVASLLGWIGSSG
+5999 
-6012 PELSSVMHTAGV
+6012 
-6024 LDDGVVDRLDTARLE
+6024 
-6039 TVLGVKAHG
+6039 
-6048 AILLDELT
+6048 
-6056 ADLDLDAFVL
+6056 
-6066 FSSAASTVG
+6066 
-6075 GPGQGNYAAANAFLD
+6075 
-6090 ALAENR
+6090 
-6096 RGRGLSG
+6096 
-6103 LAVAWGLWGGG
+6103 
-6114 GLGESSEVIRSR
+6114 
-6126 MRRMPMPP
+6126 
-6134 MEPKLAVRALG
+6134 
-6145 EALDGPDAVVTVM
+6145 
-6158 EVDWAQLASGAGA
+6158 
-6171 AGMLKRPLVRDLPE
+6171 
-6185 IRELSAAS
+6185 
-6193 GRAPA
+6193 
-6198 LETVEGE
+6198 
-6205 LAARVA
+6205 
-6211 GLSRS
+6211 
-6216 EQDRVLTGVVR
+6216 
-6227 AEAAAVLGHASSDGV
+6227 
-6242 QARQAFKDLGFDS
+6242 
-6255 LTSVELR
+6255 
-6262 NRLNAATG
+6262 
-6270 LRLPATLVFD
+6270 
-6280 HPTPTALAAFLR
+6280 
-6292 GELTGQAPEA
+6292 
-6302 VAAAPVSAMSA
+6302 
-6313 ADEPL
+6313 
-6318 AIVGMACR
+6318 
-6326 FPGGASTPE
+6326 
-6335 GFWELLASGGDAVGG
+6335 
-6350 FPTDRG
+6350 
-6356 WDLEGIYDPEG
+6356 
-6367 ERENTSY
+6367 
-6374 VAQGAFLRGAA
+6374 
-6385 EFDAGFFGISPREA
+6385 
-6399 LAMDPQQRLMLETS
+6399 
-6413 WEALER
+6413 
-6419 AGIDPWSLRGSSTGV
+6419 
-6434 FAGGFA
+6434 
-6440 SGYGLGVSAAAGE
+6440 
-6453 GGSGVEGHLMTGNA
+6453 
-6467 TSVLSGR
+6467 
-6474 VSYVLGLEGPAVTVD
+6474 
-6489 TACSSSLVALNLA
+6489 
-6502 AQAVRSGECSMAL
+6502 
-6515 AGGVTVMATP
+6515 
-6525 GTFIDFSRQQGL
+6525 
-6537 SADGRCRAFS
+6537 
-6547 EDADGTGWAEG
+6547 
-6558 AGMVVVE
+6558 
-6565 RLSDARRNGHKV
+6565 
-6577 LAVLRGSAVNQD
+6577 
-6589 GASNGL
+6589 
-6595 TAPNGPSQQRVIR
+6595 
-6608 AALASA
+6608 
-6614 GLSASEVDVVEAHG
+6614 
-6628 TGTKLGD
+6628 
-6635 PIEAQALLA
+6635 
-6644 TYGRDRGDRDAL
+6644 
-6656 WLGSV
+6656 
-6661 KSNIGH
+6661 
-6667 TQAAAGVAGVIKMVL
+6667 
-6682 ALQHGQLPR
+6682 
-6691 TLHADEAT
+6691 
-6699 SHVDWEAGEVRLLTE
+6699 
-6714 SVPWPVGDRPRRAG
+6714 
-6728 ISAFGISGT
+6728 
-6737 NAHVI
+6737 
-6742 LEEAPAIEARSD
+6742 
-6754 SAAQEPVVAL
+6754 
-6764 EGAGAWVVSGRT
+6764 
-6776 AEALSAQAGR
+6776 
-6786 LREWV
+6786 
-6791 SVRPELR
+6791 
-6798 PADVAWSLAATR
+6798 
-6810 SAFEHRAVVLG
+6810 
-6821 SERDTLLS
+6821 
-6829 GVHKLAA
+6829 
-6836 GSSSPE
+6836 
-6842 VVSGVA
+6842 
-6848 RPDVRVGLIFAG
+6848 
-6860 QGAQWAGMGRGL
+6860 
-6872 YAGSAVFAEVFDR
+6872 
-6885 VCGLL
+6885 
-6890 ELELGTE
+6890 
-6897 VRLRDVVLEGDG
+6897 
-6909 DAAGLAD
+6909 
-6916 QTLYAQTGL
+6916 
-6925 FAFEVA
+6925 
-6931 LAEVLKAAGVV
+6931 
-6942 PDAVVGHSVGEV
+6942 
-6954 AAAHVAGV
+6954 
-6962 LSLPDACALVATR
+6962 
-6975 ARLMQELPPGGAM
+6975 
-6988 AAINAAEADV
+6988 
-6998 IASFDE
+6998 
-7004 VSGEVAVAAVNGPES
+7004 
-7019 VVVSGAVDAVDAVVE
+7019 AVDAVVE

-7060 LDELRTVAEGVEFRR
+7060 LDELRTVAEGLEFRR
-7075 PEVMWAGALTGD
+7075 PEVMWAGALTGE
-7087 LVSEPQAGY
+7087 LVSDPQADY

-7111 ATLAAEGISVFLEV
+7111 ATLAREGVSVFLEV

-7140 EMDGAEP
+7140 GVDGAEA
-7147 AFLPL
+7147 AFVAL
-7152 QRRDDEDAA
+7152 QRRDDEGAA
-7161 GLLTGLAR
+7161 ALLTGLAR
-7169 AFIHGVPVDW
+7169 AFVNGAPVNW
-7179 TRVLPA
+7179 ASMLPA

-7209 SAGSSAVG
+7209 SAGASGTG
-7217 RDGAGSAAES
+7217 REGAGSAAES
-7227 AFWSAVESGDLEQLA
+7227 AFWSAVENGDVTQLA

-7251 PFHQVLPALT
+7251 PFHQVLPALAS
-7261 QWRRRDLER
+7261 WRRRELDR
-7270 STTAG
+7270 SATAD
-7275 WRYRMV
+7275 WRYRTV
-7281 WEPVAEPDPGALTG
+7281 WSPIAEFDARVLSGM
-7295 TWLVVVPAQPAAA
+7295 WLVAVPAESAAA
-7308 KLAQGCTEA
+7308 ELAQDCIEA
-7317 LSARGAEVAVVEVPA
+7317 LSARGAEAVAVEVPA

-7338 ELAALLGKAGDPRA
+7338 ELAALLTGAADVAA

-7357 SLLALDETPLPDHSA
+7357 SLLALDETPLSDCP
-7372 VPAGLAVT
+7372 VVNAGLAAT
-7380 LALVQAL
+7380 LGLVQAL
-7387 GDADIQAPLWPV
+7387 GDAGIEAPLWV
-7399 TCGAV
+7399 ATSGAV
-7404 AAVPGEVPTGTVQ
+7404 AAGAEEALARPVQ
-7417 AQVWGLGRVIG
+7417 AQVWGLGRVVAL
-7428 MEHPDRWGGLVDLPE
+7428 EHPERWGGLVDLPE
-7443 VLDQRAAARLA
+7443 ALDERAGARLC
-7454 AVLGGC
+7454 AVLAGC
-7460 GEDQVAVRA
+7460 GENEVALRPS
-7469 TGILGRRMRH
+7469 GILGRRLARVTRH
-7479 AAEAGP
+7479 GS
-7485 GEGHWTPRGSALITG
+7485 GENWSPRGSVLITG
-7500 GTGAV
+7500 GTGAIA
-7505 GGHVARWLAEADA
+7505 GHTARWLCAEGAE
-7518 PRVVLTGRSGPA
+7518 RLVLTSRSGPA
-7530 AGGVAATAAEL
+7530 AEGVAVLAAEL
-7541 AAQGTRVDVVACD
+7541 AEAGSAVEVVMCD
-7554 VSDRSALAGLVTWI
+7554 VSERAPLSGLLDWI
-7568 GMSGPALSTVLHT
+7568 GRSGPELSSVMHT
-7581 AAVLDDG
+7581 AGVLDDG
-7588 VVDRLSA
+7588 VVDRLNA
-7595 ERLQTVL
+7595 GRLETVL
-7602 AAKAAGAAHLDELT
+7602 GVKVQGAVLLDELT
-7616 AGLDLDAFVLFSSAA
+7616 AGLDLDAFVLFSAA
-7631 STLGSAGQGNYAAA
+7631 AATLGGSGQGNYAAA
-7645 NSYLDALAENRR
+7645 NA
-7657 ARGLTGLSVAWGQWG
+7657 
-7672 GGGMADSKEAIR
+7672 
-7684 ERMKKLP
+7684 
-7691 LSAMDPRSAVRALGE
+7691 
-7706 SLHGPDPVVTVMDVD
+7706 
-7721 WAVLAQS
+7721 
-7728 AANLTEVPLVRDL
+7728 
-7741 PAVRR
+7741 
-7746 LATTG
+7746 
-7751 NRAAEQPASAEG
+7751 
-7763 ELARRLA
+7763 
-7770 GLDRAGQE
+7770 
-7778 RTLTD
+7778 
-7783 LVRAEAAMVLGHS
+7783 
-7796 SAEAVQDQ
+7796 
-7804 QAFKDLGFDSLT
+7804 
-7816 AVELRNRLN
+7816 
-7825 TATGLR
+7825 
-7831 VPVTLIF
+7831 
-7838 DHPTPVAVAAWLR
+7838 
-7851 TELAP
+7851 
-7856 DEPTALP
+7856 
-7863 VLDDLDR
+7863 
-7870 LEAGLLSAAPDQD
+7870 
-7883 TNERITRRL
+7883 
-7892 QSILSNWIEKQGRSD
+7892 
-7907 SGSGGVEIES
+7907 
-7917 ATPDEMFEFLDRE
+7917 
-7930 LGLSD
+7930 